1 MIASSMPRAKRTL
14 IRANVISLGGG
25 LFLGLFILL
34 AVFTWFAFND
44 VSTPVWV
51 RGVFATLLVIYVLYV
66 ADSASERLSLHDKEV
81 RFDSL
86 FRKEL
91 RVDVCRFPEI
101 FLIHEGLNQEKGI
114 VSVIFRGLD
123 EEERISLGPLWRQR
137 DLEGFFVDAEKETG
151 ECRLVK
157 KEL

>member
-1 MIASSMPRAKRTL
+1 MS
-14 IRANVISLGGG
+14 G
-25 LFLGLFILL
+25 LLVVFL
-34 AVFTWFAFND
+34 VFVWYAFSD
-44 VSTPVWV
+44 PTTPVWLRV
-51 RGVFATLLVIYVLYV
+51 VFSLIVIVYVLYL
-66 ADSASERLSLHDKEV
+66 ADSASEKLSLHENEV

-137 DLEGFFVDAEKETG
+137 DLEAFFTDAENHTG
-151 ECRLVK
+151 TCKIVK
-157 KEL
+157 NDL